1 MRMPIFFCL
10 EAKVT
15 SMIYTCKQL
24 PKLKNPPE
32 RKADL
37 RQSGIPTP
45 MKVASVT
52 QIKNISGTKLAKGG
66 HPERVDRR
74 HVIYQSLSYQLALQS
89 RQKSVLCCQPHQNIP
104 RA

>member
-24 PKLKNPPE
+24 PRLKNPPE

-37 RQSGIPTP
+37 RQNGIHTP
-45 MKVASVT
+45 MKVALAT
-52 QIKNISGTKLAKGG
+52 PIKISAEQNSLMTI
-66 HPERVDRR
+66 PYPRR
-74 HVIYQSLSYQLALQS
+74 RL
-89 RQKSVLCCQPHQNIP
+89 
-104 RA
+104 